1 MKSII
6 LALIMCVGS
15 AALAYSDYETVLP
28 LQTDQALGPQ
38 GLAGDTLDRL
48 VIVPLSVTCGDVYVK
63 DGSSTAVR
71 VFRKGTLSNLQPIV
85 IEMGSRSVSGGWK
98 VSTRDDVQVIAI
110 GRFR

>member
-1 MKSII
+1 MKNLLIF
-6 LALIMCVGS
+6 LALY
-15 AALAYSDYETVLP
+15 ANLALAYSDYEVVLP
-28 LQTDQALGPQ
+28 LQSDQALGPT

-48 VIVPLSVTCGDVYVK
+48 VIIPLSVTCGDVHVK

-71 VFRKGTLSNLQPIV
+71 VFRKGTLSNLTPIV

-98 VSTRDDVQVIAI
+98 VSTQDDVQVFAV